1 MNFKFTKDKSIVSA
15 IFSII
20 IGIFFFSQDILIGG
34 FNFYL
39 SVPKYILFLLNF
51 IIAFIFLYFIWSLFE
66 KREGESK
73 TSRIVGLAFGILIL
87 LGMVYLIF
95 NLFTTKFY

>member
-20 IGIFFFSQDILIGG
+20 IGILFFLQDILIGG
-34 FNFYL
+34 FNFYG
-39 SVPKYILFLLNF
+39 SFPKYILFLLNF

-87 LGMVYLIF
+87 LGIVYLIF

>member
-1 MNFKFTKDKSIVSA
+1 MNFKYTKDKSIVSA

-20 IGIFFFSQDILIGG
+20 IGIFFFSQDIIFGG
-34 FNFYL
+34 INSDWL
-39 SVPKYILFLLNF
+39 VPKYLLFLFSF

-87 LGMVYLIF
+87 LGIVYLIF